1 MIGLLDYVKNRIRQT
16 GSLAGKDAA
25 LLLSARCAAVIRPAP
40 FAAAL
45 SSCQGGLHP
54 PVEIPRQWGVPA
66 PSTAGLPLLVR
77 LNGAFRIALAGNPP
91 LSVTGQHRAAGAAL
105 IPLAGDS
112 GLTLAGQPR
121 ASCAP
126 GEA

>member
-1 MIGLLDYVKNRIRQT
+1 MIGLLEYVKNRIGKT
-16 GSLAGKDAA
+16 GSLAGRDAA

-54 PVEIPRQWGVPA
+54 PVEIPRNWGVPA
-66 PSTAGLPLLVR
+66 PPPAGVPLLAR
-77 LNGAFRIALAGNPP
+77 LNGAFRIALAGNPR

-105 IPLAGDS
+105 SPLAGDS

>member
-1 MIGLLDYVKNRIRQT
+1 MIEPLDYVNRRIKRP
-16 GSLAGKDAA
+16 GKPAGKSCA
-25 LLLSARCAAVIRPAP
+25 LRLARCAAVIRPLP
-40 FAAAL
+40 FADAL

-54 PVEIPRQWGVPA
+54 PVEIPRKWGVPA
-66 PSTAGLPLLVR
+66 PPTSVVPPLER
-77 LNGAFRIALAGNPP
+77 LNGAFRIAWIGNPP
-91 LSVTGQHRAAGAAL
+91 LSLAGQLRAAGAAL

>member
-1 MIGLLDYVKNRIRQT
+1 MIEPHEYVKIRIRRT
-16 GSLAGKDAA
+16 ASFAGEAVALRLASCG
-25 LLLSARCAAVIRPAP
+25 AVIRPLP

-45 SSCQGGLHP
+45 SACRGGLHP
-54 PVEIPRQWGVPA
+54 AFSI
-66 PSTAGLPLLVR
+66 PLLVR
-77 LNGAFRIALAGNPP
+77 LDGAFRIALAGNPR

-121 ASCAP
+121 ALCAP